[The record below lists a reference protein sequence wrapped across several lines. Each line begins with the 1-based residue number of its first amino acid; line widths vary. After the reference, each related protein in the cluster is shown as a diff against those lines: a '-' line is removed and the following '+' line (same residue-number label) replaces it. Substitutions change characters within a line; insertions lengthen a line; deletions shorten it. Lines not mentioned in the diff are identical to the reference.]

1 MRISI
6 KTTKGRK
13 QKERSII
20 TSITIEYS
28 NQCTVSSLFD
38 TIISMKNIIL
48 TGIKH
53 SGKSTVGKALAAAAS
68 LYFYDV
74 DAVIEETE
82 KISVRSLYTEQ
93 GEAGFKKAEYQA
105 VIKILT
111 LIENNQQS
119 GKAVIST
126 GGGICANDK
135 ALSLL
140 RENGILVFLDVSEEV
155 SVSRIIENS
164 KRSGSYPAYISR
176 HNPETEEDV
185 RRIYHTFYTERVSL
199 YKKLADISIEADT
212 GSDYHASVQ
221 ENCRKILSYLPNH
234 SI

>member
-1 MRISI
+1 
-6 KTTKGRK
+6 
-13 QKERSII
+13 
-20 TSITIEYS
+20 
-28 NQCTVSSLFD
+28 
-38 TIISMKNIIL
+38 MKNIVL

-74 DAVIEETE
+74 DSIIEENEGIT
-82 KISVRSLYTEQ
+82 VRSLYTER
-93 GEAGFKKAEYQA
+93 GEAGFKEAEYQA

-111 LIENNQQS
+111 TIENNEQS
-119 GKAVIST
+119 GKTVIST

-140 RENGILVFLDVSEEV
+140 RENGIFIFIDVSEKV
-155 SVSRIIENS
+155 SISRIIENS
-164 KRSGSYPAYISR
+164 KRSGSYPAYISK
-176 HNPETEEDV
+176 HNPETEDDV
-185 RRIYHTFYTERVSL
+185 RRIYHTFYKERVSL

>member
-1 MRISI
+1 M
-6 KTTKGRK
+6 
-13 QKERSII
+13 E
-20 TSITIEYS
+20 
-28 NQCTVSSLFD
+28 
-38 TIISMKNIIL
+38 NIVL

-74 DAVIEETE
+74 DAVIEENEGIT
-82 KISVRSLYTEQ
+82 VRSLYTER
-93 GEAGFKKAEYQA
+93 GEAGFKEAEYQA
-105 VIKILT
+105 VKKILT
-111 LIENNQQS
+111 TIENNNQAER
-119 GKAVIST
+119 AVIST
-126 GGGICANDK
+126 GGGICANAE

-140 RENGILVFLDVSEEV
+140 RENGIFVFIDVSEEV
-155 SVSRIIENS
+155 SISRIFENS

-199 YKKLADISIEADT
+199 YQKLADISIEADT